1 MTGPGAEPAAVGGLP
16 LQAGTLRRA
25 ALLGGAILTTVGIVA
40 WFGFAQQAPA
50 PLERFQ
56 RLGPAGAAAALK
68 AELVRDFPL
77 GSPVTPA
84 IQRLQGLG
92 MLCTPPTG
100 ERTQWDCALAL
111 RSEGQRVMQLR
122 AGIGVTADRILAIDT
137 AAETRGP

>member
-1 MTGPGAEPAAVGGLP
+1 MTGPGVGPSAGESP
-16 LQAGTLRRA
+16 VQPGTLARA
-25 ALLGGAILTTVGIVA
+25 ALVGGAILATVGVVA
-40 WFGFAQQAPA
+40 WFGFAREAPS

-68 AELVRDFPL
+68 AELARDFPL

-111 RSEGQRVMQLR
+111 RSEGQRVLQLR